1 MHACMRIV
9 EKDRKREELREEE
22 GGSGLHLASGG
33 EDEARVSAEE
43 AEIVLER
50 TRRGR
55 GRNGSVFF
63 FGWVGCLGSQ
73 QNRGGREWSCR
84 VEYVRRV
91 DGWVG
96 I

>member
-63 FGWVGCLGSQ
+63 WLGGLPAVSTEQ
-73 QNRGGREWSCR
+73 RREGM
-84 VEYVRRV
+84 EL
-91 DGWVG
+91 
-96 I
+96 

>member
-1 MHACMRIV
+1 MRIV

-63 FGWVGCLGSQ
+63 WLGGLPAVSTEQ
-73 QNRGGREWSCR
+73 RREGM
-84 VEYVRRV
+84 EL
-91 DGWVG
+91 
-96 I
+96 